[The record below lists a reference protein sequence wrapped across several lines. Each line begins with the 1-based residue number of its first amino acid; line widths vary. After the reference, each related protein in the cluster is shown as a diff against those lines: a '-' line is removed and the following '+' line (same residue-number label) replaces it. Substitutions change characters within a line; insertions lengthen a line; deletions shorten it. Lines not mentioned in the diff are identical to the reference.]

1 MSPQSTSIKNC
12 FVVMPFRQDLDE
24 VYQLAIKPAIIDSG
38 LVPWRADEM
47 IEKGSPIVSQS
58 LNAIESTDLIL
69 ADLTGHNPN
78 VFFELGVAKALGKP
92 VVLISQDIEDVP
104 FDLLHLRILKYQPDA
119 GVIARL
125 RLRF

>member
-78 VFFELGVAKALGKP
+78 VFFELGVAKL
-92 VVLISQDIEDVP
+92 
-104 FDLLHLRILKYQPDA
+104 
-119 GVIARL
+119 
-125 RLRF
+125 